1 VPVSRA
7 EIALSAGVLALGVGA
22 AAETATLSS
31 EGGYA
36 GIGPNFVPGLVSAG
50 LMALGVWLLYE
61 ALTGGWR
68 SRAEH
73 PGGFQASAFLWISA
87 GLVAH
92 MALIGWAGF
101 VPAGMALFALVARGF
116 ASRRLLRDLA
126 IGFAL
131 SAAVYFFFTQVLNV
145 SLPAGWMPSMH

>member
-22 AAETATLSS
+22 AAVTATLSA

-36 GIGPNFVPGLVSAG
+36 GIGPNFMPGLVSAG
-50 LMALGVWLLYE
+50 LVAVGAWLLYE
-61 ALTGGWR
+61 ALSGGWR
-68 SRAEH
+68 SRADT
-73 PGGFQASAFLWISA
+73 PGVFQASAFLWVTA

-92 MALIGWAGF
+92 MTLIGWAGF
-101 VPAGMALFALVARGF
+101 VVAGMVLFILVARGF

-126 IGFAL
+126 VGFVL
-131 SAAVYFFFTQVLNV
+131 SAVVYFFFTGVLNV